1 MKIQRLIGKLLNF
14 SSQHKRFGVHECNK
28 RVYWPAFKSN

>member
-1 MKIQRLIGKLLNF
+1 MSGLFKV
-14 SSQHKRFGVHECNK
+14 VHECNK